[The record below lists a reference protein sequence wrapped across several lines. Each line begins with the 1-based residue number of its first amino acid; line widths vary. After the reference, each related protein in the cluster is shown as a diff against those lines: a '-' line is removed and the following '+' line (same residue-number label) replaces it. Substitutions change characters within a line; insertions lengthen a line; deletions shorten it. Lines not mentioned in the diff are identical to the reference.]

1 MFKEKPMQKTEKR
14 EALTR
19 AEEAINNAF
28 SRVTPDEMDQYN
40 KKMQEKK

>member
-1 MFKEKPMQKTEKR
+1 MQKTEKR